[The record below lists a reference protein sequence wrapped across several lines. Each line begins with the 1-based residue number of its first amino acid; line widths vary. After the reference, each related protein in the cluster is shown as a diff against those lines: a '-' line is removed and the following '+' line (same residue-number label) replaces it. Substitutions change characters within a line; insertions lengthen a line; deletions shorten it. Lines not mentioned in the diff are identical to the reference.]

1 MTWLN
6 LYSGFCS
13 SKYYQIVKLKKI
25 YIGRYNFELIFY
37 VGDFE
42 FTKLKYKIYFVLHF
56 LNFNIKFNF
65 IFRNKL
71 IEKIILYSRIN

>member
-1 MTWLN
+1 LISGVTWLN

-42 FTKLKYKIYFVLHF
+42 FTKLKYK
-56 LNFNIKFNF
+56 NIFCITLFKF
-65 IFRNKL
+65 
-71 IEKIILYSRIN
+71 